1 MRHRPQ
7 TSERFLRRKPGRE
20 RTDGAR
26 ECIDKDAAKSD
37 APIRSMPVKR
47 RSMVLILAAF
57 HLAGGADGAGFG
69 WLYRRYGF
77 GNASLAHAAARLIAV
92 VPG

>member
-1 MRHRPQ
+1 
-7 TSERFLRRKPGRE
+7 
-20 RTDGAR
+20 
-26 ECIDKDAAKSD
+26 
-37 APIRSMPVKR
+37 MPVKR